1 MRENPFLLVKKTRIT
16 SKDHFLTEEEA
27 ALLLKACPQRL
38 RFLVALGLETGLR
51 PGELLSP
58 RRSYL
63 HFKEGDSGI
72 IRIPL
77 EEEKTGKSR
86 NLPMTEGAR
95 RILREV
101 PANLTHPFVFS
112 GPNNEPVTKNQLQWH
127 FKKACHIAGIE
138 RLHTAHPAAHCGLLD
153 GSERRFS
160 LQGREMLGHSNS
172 RTTERYA
179 HLTPDHL
186 ADAKAALE
194 QPVPKPLPPALK
206 ENRG

>member
-1 MRENPFLLVKKTRIT
+1 
-16 SKDHFLTEEEA
+16 
-27 ALLLKACPQRL
+27 
-38 RFLVALGLETGLR
+38 
-51 PGELLSP
+51 
-58 RRSYL
+58 
-63 HFKEGDSGI
+63 I

-77 EEEKTGKSR
+77 EEEKTGKTR

-127 FKKACHIAGIE
+127 FKKACRAAGIE
-138 RLHTAHPAAHCGLLD
+138 DCTPHTLRHTV
-153 GSERRFS
+153 GSWMAQRGVS
-160 LQGREMLGHSNS
+160 LYKVGKWLGHSNS

-194 QPVPKPLPPALK
+194 QTVPKPVPPALK